1 VSRVSSLVGFVSRLN
16 INIYIH
22 TYIHTYMYIYLPISK
37 CVCVCVC
44 VYVCVY
50 IYTHTYV
57 YVYIYMYTHTHTRT
71 HTHTHT
77 YIAEKRREERRA
89 EKELFRVRKCGKC
102 NQEYSNDK
110 NRGGQCVHKGRSH
123 LLCGRS
129 LLTLKRQK
137 PRRAVHSQRR
147 ADLLLK
153 GTVKETY

>member
-16 INIYIH
+16 INIYIYIH
-22 TYIHTYMYIYLPISK
+22 TYIHTCTYTYLYLHV

-44 VYVCVY
+44 IYVHTHIFVCIH
-50 IYTHTYV
+50 IYVH
-57 YVYIYMYTHTHTRT
+57 THTHTRT